1 MTTWRWTL
9 VVLAVLAILVTAL
22 TAVID
27 IDSALFLPERNLST
41 GQLLSSNWWHP
52 IVRLAAIWLWLAF
65 IVGALAT
72 GVVWLAGRLQ
82 REAES

>member
-1 MTTWRWTL
+1 M
-9 VVLAVLAILVTAL
+9 LATAL

-27 IDSALFLPERNLST
+27 VDSAHFLTEPNLST
-41 GQLLSSNWWHP
+41 GELLSSNWWHP

-82 REAES
+82 REAKS